1 MKKGLILEGGAMRGL
16 FTAGVI
22 DVFMEENIVFD
33 SMIGV
38 SAGAAFGCNFK
49 SGQIGRARRYNIK
62 YCRDKRYCSFYSLI
76 TTGDLYGADFCYRKL
91 PEELDI
97 FDNEAFEKNP
107 MDFYV
112 VCTDMKNGKP
122 VYKKVESA
130 KESLEWIRASA
141 SLPLVSRPVL
151 INGERYL
158 DGGISDSIPLKYFEN
173 IGIEKNI
180 VVLTRP
186 KGYKKGKT
194 GLMPVIK
201 RVLKDSPEM
210 VKAIENRHIMYNGQT
225 AYIEE
230 KEKKGE
236 VIVIRPSVP
245 LPVKRTEK
253 NPENLDT
260 AYRMGREEALKRLDE
275 IKEYLK

>member
-1 MKKGLILEGGAMRGL
+1 
-16 FTAGVI
+16 
-22 DVFMEENIVFD
+22 MENNIEFD
-33 SMIGV
+33 AMIGV

-49 SGQIGRARRYNIK
+49 SGQIGRARRYNMK
-62 YCRDKRYCSFYSLI
+62 YCNDKRYCSFYSLI

-112 VCTDMKNGKP
+112 VCTDMKKGKP

-158 DGGISDSIPLKYFEN
+158 DGGISDSIPLKFFEN

-236 VIVIRPSVP
+236 IIVIRPSVP

-275 IKEYLK
+275 IKQYLK